1 MKFGRLYAIT
11 LKGLDEVDWPVGGV
25 AVLQDGV
32 ILGGGPALTL
42 PKAAAAAFWKRGIFP
57 FVLGQGVV
65 ISMKVATVALAS
77 VLFLGAASAVAQID
91 SRIDSN
97 ASTGTGVPTSS
108 GGRSSSASPISGRVY
123 IITKIPPKSA
133 SQSEQPSGLKP
144 SHGGKRH

>member
-1 MKFGRLYAIT
+1 MQDQALAGQTGRALQSAGYAPIIS
-11 LKGLDEVDWPVGGV
+11 EPIF
-25 AVLQDGV
+25 AV
-32 ILGGGPALTL
+32 
-42 PKAAAAAFWKRGIFP
+42 
-57 FVLGQGVV
+57 VLGQGVV

-77 VLFLGAASAVAQID
+77 VLGASAAVAQID

-108 GGRSSSASPISGRVY
+108 GGAQSSSAGPISGRVY

-133 SQSEQPSGLKP
+133 TQSEQPSGLKP